1 MRHRLAVFISII
13 QLILFA
19 GHAFV
24 YGTCVFF
31 FAPMSGATVSALR
44 IAFALL
50 SISFVTASL
59 LAFRSSSVI
68 VRIYYTLAA
77 AWLGTFNFIFLDSF
91 ACWIVYGA
99 SNLAGL
105 NPDKRTLGSVFLI
118 AAFLSSFFAIVNAA
132 ATRVKRVSVKLDNL
146 PAAWRSRTAI
156 LVSDVHLGHVRNL
169 RFVRRIVHMV
179 AQLKP
184 DIVFITGD
192 LYDGTAA
199 DYNALA
205 APWTA
210 IVPPLGNY
218 FVLGNHEGFTDS
230 TRYLNAVASAG
241 IRILNK
247 EKVEI
252 DGLQLV
258 GVHYHDATHAEHFR
272 SVLESIDIDRA
283 RPSILLTH
291 APDHLPVSAG
301 AGISLQLSGHTHR
314 GQFFPFT
321 LFVKR
326 MYGPFAYG
334 LNRLGSMWA
343 YTTSGAGTWGPPLRL
358 GTNPEIVLIRFE

>member
-1 MRHRLAVFISII
+1 MRRRIAVFVTTI
-13 QLILFA
+13 QAILLA

-24 YGTCVFF
+24 YWTCVYFF
-31 FAPMSGATVSALR
+31 VPMSGTSVLVLR

-59 LAFRSSSVI
+59 LAFRFSNAI
-68 VRIYYTLAA
+68 VRIYYTIAA
-77 AWLGTFNFIFLDSF
+77 AWLGTFNFLFLASC
-91 ACWIVYGA
+91 ASWLIYGA
-99 SNLAGL
+99 AGLVGL
-105 NPDKRTLGSVFLI
+105 NPAKRSVAFIFFL
-118 AAFLSSFFAIVNAA
+118 AAVVTSVVAIINAA
-132 ATRVKRVSVKLDNL
+132 ATRVKRVRVNLDSL
-146 PAAWRSRTAI
+146 PAAWRGRTAA

-169 RFVRRIVHMV
+169 GFIRRVVIAV
-179 AQLKP
+179 AHLKP

-199 DYNALA
+199 NYKTLA
-205 APWTA
+205 APWSSIA
-210 IVPPLGNY
+210 PPLGKY

-230 TRYLNAVASAG
+230 TRYLDAVASAG

-252 DGLQLV
+252 DGLQLI

-272 SVLESIDIDRA
+272 SVLEAINIDRA

-291 APDHLPVSAG
+291 APDNLAVSSAG
-301 AGISLQLSGHTHR
+301 GISLQLSGHTHG
-314 GQFFPFT
+314 GQLFPFT

-334 LNRLGSMWA
+334 LNRLGNMWA
-343 YTTSGAGTWGPPLRL
+343 YTTSGAGTWGPPLRV